1 MFAQSRQGL
10 ALNKKFKVDEDSSQ
24 VINSRLFKVLVGGF
38 LSTCNNGYSYQSKT
52 SNSSKW
58 NSLTNC

>member
-24 VINSRLFKVLVGGF
+24 IKILD
-38 LSTCNNGYSYQSKT
+38 
-52 SNSSKW
+52 
-58 NSLTNC
+58 SLKYLPAVF